1 MSLIN
6 EALRRAQQERRT
18 HPRRPRPLPVRPDA
32 ARPTPQAAPKPESK
46 PTGGRGVIVLAVCVV
61 ATVAATMYLSL
72 PPARPDAAADASPPV
87 PAGANVP
94 VPVASPAPATPAAPA
109 DAIPSDLTRI
119 KPALLETTLIPP
131 PAPAAGAIVARP
143 DPIAADPSASPVVA
157 SIDPPP
163 SAPPAASPPGPARG
177 TYTLG
182 AILRSGGVSCAIVND
197 RLVAVGETIDGARV
211 VAIEQYHVVL
221 ETPNRRLTL
230 RM

>member
-72 PPARPDAAADASPPV
+72 PPARPDAGPDASPPA
-87 PAGANVP
+87 PAAAANVA
-94 VPVASPAPATPAAPA
+94 VPGPSPAPAAPA

-211 VAIEQYHVVL
+211 VAIEQYRVVL